1 MAGAPKGAGEL
12 SIRCGHQ
19 VRRAFALMAA
29 TVSPRTGAMRGEL
42 EQAGKKASKKC
53 RRQARSPA
61 AAKEAVP
68 KRNNRRRHRRAGRKR
83 HRRRAAV
90 CRPRHFLALVSKSPL
105 DLSQKRCRKR
115 ARWKISAKALGTA
128 RQREGLAYALGGF
141 ESIRLFFATYLI
153 KPMRSAL
160 ATAWVRFTV
169 SSFLVARLR

>member
-1 MAGAPKGAGEL
+1 M
-12 SIRCGHQ
+12 
-19 VRRAFALMAA
+19 
-29 TVSPRTGAMRGEL
+29 
-42 EQAGKKASKKC
+42 
-53 RRQARSPA
+53 
-61 AAKEAVP
+61 P

-115 ARWKISAKALGTA
+115 ARWKIRKNSAKALVTA
-128 RQREGLAYALGGF
+128 LHREGFAYALGGSP
-141 ESIRLFFATYLI
+141 SIRLFFATYLI

-160 ATAWVRFTV
+160 ATAWVRLTV

>member
-61 AAKEAVP
+61 AAKEAMP

-90 CRPRHFLALVSKSPL
+90 CRPRHFLALAQSPL
-105 DLSQKRCRKR
+105 DLWQKRSRKR
-115 ARWKISAKALGTA
+115 ARSKIGEKQRQSACG
-128 RQREGLAYALGGF
+128 R
-141 ESIRLFFATYLI
+141 
-153 KPMRSAL
+153 RS
-160 ATAWVRFTV
+160 TG
-169 SSFLVARLR
+169 